1 MKCVFMSAVLCTN
14 PVKLWLK
21 YCGYYNMIM
30 LQYDN
35 TLTQCSCYPSSPQ
48 LLSDTSHRL
57 LIVIQMS
64 AWDQFFWARVCR
76 LWAVA
81 VHRVWSVEM
90 VVSRSRTLITAITI
104 TITSSQH
111 QAIHFIGATCDRP
124 PLFRIKTHIYLNH
137 DKILVL
143 VMFSVLHC
151 KIDIGCFEGIM
162 PHMKKCSI

>member
-1 MKCVFMSAVLCTN
+1 MIIYWGLFTLNWSPLQNTTVWLLKLSSCSHKNKISLHQGQDKLKCVFMSAVLCTN

-64 AWDQFFWARVCR
+64 AWDQFFWARVWR

-90 VVSRSRTLITAITI
+90 VVSQSRTLITAITI

-111 QAIHFIGATCDRP
+111 QAIHFIGATCDH
-124 PLFRIKTHIYLNH
+124 LCL
-137 DKILVL
+137 
-143 VMFSVLHC
+143 
-151 KIDIGCFEGIM
+151 E
-162 PHMKKCSI
+162 